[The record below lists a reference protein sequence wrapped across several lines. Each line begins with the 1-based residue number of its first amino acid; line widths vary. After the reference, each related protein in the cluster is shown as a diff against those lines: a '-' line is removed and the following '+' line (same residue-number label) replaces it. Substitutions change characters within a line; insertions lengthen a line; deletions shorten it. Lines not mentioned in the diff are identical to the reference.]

1 MTKLFTLALV
11 VATAAFLGLS
21 AAGLAAGNQD
31 GERIKTGSCSR
42 GTDWKL
48 KTKAEDNGVEV
59 EFEVD
64 QNRNGRVW
72 RVVLRRNGSVVFN
85 GIRRTRPPSGSFEVN
100 RVVPGGRIVATARAL
115 ATGET
120 CRASIAA

>member
-1 MTKLFTLALV
+1 MTKLFTLVLV
-11 VATAAFLGLS
+11 VATAAFFGLS
-21 AAGLAAGNQD
+21 ATGLAAGNQD
-31 GERIKTGSCSR
+31 RERIRTGNCS
-42 GTDWKL
+42 GATDWKL

-64 QNRNGRVW
+64 QNRNGRRW

-85 GIRRTRPPSGSFEVN
+85 GILRTRPPSGSFEVN
-100 RVVPGGRIVATARAL
+100 RIVPSGRITATARAL